1 MVLLLPLLGINI
13 TSTRIVSEEL
23 AVGNNEGIKKSII
36 KCIIISLS
44 FGFIA
49 CVIFC
54 LNASFI
60 AKICFHNKVGN
71 SIVYLISIALPMIAI
86 SSAISGYFTAVRRV
100 YKSVIA
106 NCLEYIAKIIITIL
120 LLKKYILTGNI
131 ENICFALILGDVL
144 SEVCSF
150 TYNIIVFI
158 FDLNTKLDNTCIGKN
173 NHFLHRIF
181 RILLPVAFTSY
192 IRSGLST
199 LKQLI
204 IPSSLEKNGINC
216 DVALAEYGTITGMA
230 MPIVLFPATFL
241 TAVSGLLIPEFS
253 RYYVKKDYVK
263 IKKYSDKLIIGSFL
277 FALFL
282 TFLYVIFGNTLGEV
296 IYHDAQIGI
305 YIKMFAP
312 LIPFM
317 YVDIVVDNIL
327 KGLDAQV
334 NVLFINI
341 VDLLVSI
348 SFIFFF
354 VPVFGIKGFIASIFA
369 SEILN
374 FILSLKKLLDLE
386 KSW

>member
-1 MVLLLPLLGINI
+1 MQLLGINI
-13 TSTRIVSEEL
+13 TSTRIVSEEM
-23 AVGNNEGIKKSII
+23 AINNNYGIKKSII
-36 KCIIISLS
+36 KCILVSLL
-44 FGFIA
+44 FGTIA
-49 CVIFC
+49 SIIFC

-71 SIVYLISIALPMIAI
+71 SIVYLIAIALPMIAI
-86 SSAISGYFTAVRRV
+86 SASISGYFTAVRRV

-106 NCLEYIAKIIITIL
+106 NFLEYVAKITITIFL
-120 LLKKYILTGNI
+120 LHKYLPSGNI
-131 ENICFALILGDVL
+131 ESICFALILGDVL

-150 TYNIIVFI
+150 TYNIITFI
-158 FDLNTKLDNTCIGKN
+158 FDLNHHIEGNYKPQN
-173 NHFLHRIF
+173 NSFLYRIF

-204 IPSSLEKNGINC
+204 IPNSLGKNGIDC
-216 DVALAEYGTITGMA
+216 DKALAEYGTITGMA
-230 MPIVLFPATFL
+230 MPIVMFPATFL
-241 TAVSGLLIPEFS
+241 TAVAGLLIPEFS
-253 RYYVKKDYVK
+253 RYYVKKDYAK
-263 IKKYSDKLIIGSFL
+263 IKMYSDKLIIGSFL
-277 FALFL
+277 FALLL
-282 TFLYVIFGNTLGEV
+282 TGAFIAFGNKLGEI
-296 IYHDAQIGI
+296 IYNDVSVGI
-305 YIKMFAP
+305 YIKIFAP

-317 YVDIVVDNIL
+317 YVDIIIDSIL

-341 VDLLVSI
+341 IDLLVSI
-348 SFIFFF
+348 SFILFF

-374 FILSLKKLLDLE
+374 LALSLKKLLDLE

>member
-1 MVLLLPLLGINI
+1 MPLLGINI

-23 AVGNNEGIKKSII
+23 AFGNSYGIRKSIT
-36 KCIIISLS
+36 KCIIISLV
-44 FGFIA
+44 FGFCA
-49 CVIFC
+49 CIIFC

-60 AKICFHNKVGN
+60 TKICFHDKVG
-71 SIVYLISIALPMIAI
+71 SKIVYLISIALPMIAV
-86 SSAISGYFTAVRRV
+86 SSSISGYFTAVRRV

-106 NCLEYIAKIIITIL
+106 NFLEYIAKIFITIFL
-120 LLKKYILTGNI
+120 LNKYLPTGNI

-144 SEVCSF
+144 SEICSF
-150 TYNIIVFI
+150 TYNIFVFTL
-158 FDLNTKLDNTCIGKN
+158 DLNRKIGNSIVHKEN
-173 NHFLHRIF
+173 KFLYRIF
-181 RILLPVAFTSY
+181 RILMPVAFTSY

-199 LKQLI
+199 VKQLI

-216 DVALAEYGTITGMA
+216 DTALANYGTITGMA

-253 RYYVKKDYVK
+253 RYYVKKDYIK
-263 IKKYSDKLIIGSFL
+263 IKKYSDKLIVGAFL
-277 FALFL
+277 FALLL
-282 TFLYVIFGNTLGEV
+282 TSLFIIFGNTLAKL
-296 IYHDAQIGI
+296 IYHDVSIGI
-305 YIKMFAP
+305 YIKIFAP

-341 VDLLVSI
+341 IDIVVSI
-348 SFIFFF
+348 LFILFF
-354 VPVFGIKGFIASIFA
+354 VPVFGIKGFIASVFV

-374 FILSLKKLLDLE
+374 FALSLKRLLDLE
-386 KSW
+386 KKW

>member
-1 MVLLLPLLGINI
+1 MQLLGINI
-13 TSTRIVSEEL
+13 TSTRIVSEEM
-23 AVGNNEGIKKSII
+23 AINNNYGIKKSII
-36 KCIIISLS
+36 KCILVSLL
-44 FGFIA
+44 FGTIA
-49 CVIFC
+49 SIIFC

-71 SIVYLISIALPMIAI
+71 SIVYLIAIALPMIAI
-86 SSAISGYFTAVRRV
+86 SASISGYFTAVRRV

-106 NCLEYIAKIIITIL
+106 NFLEYVAKITITIFL
-120 LLKKYILTGNI
+120 LHKYLPSGNI
-131 ENICFALILGDVL
+131 ESICFALILGDVL

-150 TYNIIVFI
+150 TYNIITFI
-158 FDLNTKLDNTCIGKN
+158 FDLNHHIEGNYKPQN
-173 NHFLHRIF
+173 NSFLYRIF

-204 IPSSLEKNGINC
+204 IPNSLEKNGIDC
-216 DVALAEYGTITGMA
+216 DKALAEYGTITGMA
-230 MPIVLFPATFL
+230 MPIVMFPATFL
-241 TAVSGLLIPEFS
+241 TAVAGLLIPEFS
-253 RYYVKKDYVK
+253 RYYVKKDYAK
-263 IKKYSDKLIIGSFL
+263 IKMYSDKLIIGSFL
-277 FALFL
+277 FALLL
-282 TFLYVIFGNTLGEV
+282 TGAFIAFGNKLGEI
-296 IYHDAQIGI
+296 IYNDVSVGI
-305 YIKMFAP
+305 YIKIFAP

-317 YVDIVVDNIL
+317 YVDIIIDSIL

-341 VDLLVSI
+341 IDLLVSI
-348 SFIFFF
+348 SFILFF

-374 FILSLKKLLDLE
+374 LALSLKKLLDLE

>member
-1 MVLLLPLLGINI
+1 MALGN
-13 TSTRIVSEEL
+13 SY
-23 AVGNNEGIKKSII
+23 GIKKSII
-36 KCIIISLS
+36 KCILISLF
-44 FGFIA
+44 FGIIA
-49 CVIFC
+49 SIIFC
-54 LNASFI
+54 LKASLI
-60 AKICFHNKVGN
+60 VKVCFHNKVSE
-71 SIVYLISIALPMIAI
+71 SIVYLISVALPMIAI
-86 SSAISGYFTAVRRV
+86 SASISGYFTAVRRV
-100 YKSVIA
+100 YKSVFA
-106 NCLEYIAKIIITIL
+106 NFLEYVAKIIITII
-120 LLKKYILTGNI
+120 LLKKYLPGGNI

-150 TYNIIVFI
+150 TYNIFVFI
-158 FDLNTKLDNTCIGKN
+158 LDLNHNIGNTCITKN
-173 NHFLHRIF
+173 GSFLRRIF

-204 IPSSLEKNGINC
+204 IPSSLEKNGIHC
-216 DVALAEYGTITGMA
+216 EEALAEYGTISGMA
-230 MPIVLFPATFL
+230 MPIVMFPSTFL

-253 RYYVKKDYVK
+253 RYYVKKDYAK

-277 FALFL
+277 FALLL
-282 TFLYVIFGNTLGEV
+282 TIIFIIFGNKLGTL
-296 IYHDAQIGI
+296 IYHDESVGI
-305 YIKMFAP
+305 YIKFFAP

-317 YVDIVVDNIL
+317 YVDIIVDNIL

-354 VPVFGIKGFIASIFA
+354 VPVFGIKGYIASIFA

-374 FILSLKKLLDLE
+374 FVLSLKKLLELE
-386 KSW
+386 KSWE

>member
-1 MVLLLPLLGINI
+1 MPLLGINI

-23 AVGNNEGIKKSII
+23 AIGNNKGIKKSII
-36 KCIIISLS
+36 KCILISLS

-49 CVIFC
+49 CIIFC

-60 AKICFHNKVGN
+60 AKVCFHSKVGN
-71 SIVYLISIALPMIAI
+71 SVVYLISIALPMIAI
-86 SSAISGYFTAVRRV
+86 SSCISGYFTAVRKV
-100 YKSVIA
+100 YKSVLA
-106 NCLEYIAKIIITIL
+106 NFLEYVAKIIITIF
-120 LLKKYILTGNI
+120 LLKKYIPTGNI

-150 TYNIIVFI
+150 TYNIFVFI
-158 FDLNTKLDNTCIGKN
+158 FDLNTKIDNTCTVKN

-216 DVALAEYGTITGMA
+216 EAALAEYGTITGMA

-253 RYYVKKDYVK
+253 RYYVKKDYLK
-263 IKKYSDKLIIGSFL
+263 IKKYSDKLIVGSFL

-282 TFLYVIFGNTLGEV
+282 TFLYIIFGNKLGEI
-296 IYHDAQIGI
+296 IYNDTQVGI

-341 VDLLVSI
+341 IDLLVSI

-354 VPVFGIKGFIASIFA
+354 VPAFGIKGFIASIFA

-374 FILSLKKLLDLE
+374 FGLSLKKLLDLE

>member
-1 MVLLLPLLGINI
+1 MPLLGINI
-13 TSTRIVSEEL
+13 TSTRIVSEEM
-23 AVGNNEGIKKSII
+23 AIGNSYGIKKSII
-36 KCIIISLS
+36 KCILISLF
-44 FGFIA
+44 FGTIA
-49 CVIFC
+49 SILFC
-54 LNASFI
+54 LNASLI
-60 AKICFHNKVGN
+60 VKVCFHNKVSE
-71 SIVYLISIALPMIAI
+71 SIVYLISVALPMIAV
-86 SSAISGYFTAVRRV
+86 SSSISGYFTAVRRV
-100 YKSVIA
+100 YKSVFA
-106 NCLEYIAKIIITIL
+106 NFLEYVAKIIITIF
-120 LLKKYILTGNI
+120 LLKKYLPSGNI
-131 ENICFALILGDVL
+131 ESICFALILGDVL

-158 FDLNTKLDNTCIGKN
+158 SDLNKKIGNNIISKN
-173 NHFLHRIF
+173 GSFLYRIF

-204 IPSSLEKNGINC
+204 IPTSLEKNGINC
-216 DVALAEYGTITGMA
+216 ETALAEYGTITGMA
-230 MPIVLFPATFL
+230 MPIVMFPSTFL

-253 RYYVKKDYVK
+253 RYYVKKDYAK
-263 IKKYSDKLIIGSFL
+263 IKKYSDKLIINSFL
-277 FALFL
+277 FACVLTTLFI
-282 TFLYVIFGNTLGEV
+282 IFGDNLGKA
-296 IYHDAQIGI
+296 IYHDSSVGI
-305 YIKMFAP
+305 YIKLFAP

-341 VDLLVSI
+341 ADLLVSI

-354 VPVFGIKGFIASIFA
+354 VPVFGIKGFIASVFA

-374 FILSLKKLLDLE
+374 FALSLKKLLDLE